1 MKKYL
6 KVIKMEE
13 PKEKVIKGP
22 RALPI
27 VGCGG
32 TIYFVDLRLREF
44 RDIKDFGNSVRF
56 GSEKG
61 QQICK
66 QSGVVSCPSC
76 GMSAIVSMAFENKT
90 LQCMRCLSKIEPLYD
105 E

>member
-1 MKKYL
+1 MG
-6 KVIKMEE
+6 E
-13 PKEKVIKGP
+13 PKEKVVTGP

-27 VGCGG
+27 VGYKG

-44 RDIKDFGNSVRF
+44 RDIKNFVNSVRF

-66 QSGVVSCPSC
+66 QTGVVSCSSC
-76 GMSAIVSMAFENKT
+76 GMSAIISQAFESEA
-90 LQCMRCLSKIEPLYD
+90 LRCMQCFNRIEPLCGK
-105 E
+105 

>member
-1 MKKYL
+1 
-6 KVIKMEE
+6 MEE
-13 PKEKVIKGP
+13 TKEKVVTGP

-27 VGCGG
+27 VGYEG

-66 QSGVVSCPSC
+66 QTGVVSCSSC
-76 GMSAIVSMAFENKT
+76 GMSAIVSKEFENET
-90 LQCMRCLSKIEPLYD
+90 LRCMQCFNRI
-105 E
+105 

>member
-1 MKKYL
+1 MG
-6 KVIKMEE
+6 E
-13 PKEKVIKGP
+13 PKEKVVKGP

-44 RDIKDFGNSVRF
+44 RDIKDFSNSVRF

-66 QSGVVSCPSC
+66 ETGVVSCPSC
-76 GMSAIVSMAFENKT
+76 GMSTIVSQAFENEA
-90 LQCMRCLSKIEPLYD
+90 LRCMQCFNRIEPS
-105 E
+105 

>member
-6 KVIKMEE
+6 KVIKMGE
-13 PKEKVIKGP
+13 PKEKVVTGP

-32 TIYFVDLRLREF
+32 AIYFVDLRLREF
-44 RDIKDFGNSVRF
+44 RDAKDFDNSVRF

-61 QQICK
+61 LQMCIQT
-66 QSGVVSCPSC
+66 GVISCPSC
-76 GMSAIVSMAFENKT
+76 GMSVIVSKEFENET
-90 LQCMRCLSKIEPLYD
+90 LRCMQCFNRIEPLCGK
-105 E
+105 